1 MSEKDN
7 EFSLLDRFKDI
18 QPQDI
23 NWFPGHMFKA
33 EKELS
38 GQLKRVDAVLEL
50 RDARIPLTSVNPR
63 FEKSLGSK
71 QRLILFNKTSLADEQ
86 VTQAWSQFFQ
96 KSRQPFLFIDVLQRR
111 SLRKIVPMAREKMLE
126 RWERFRAK
134 GIRPPPLRLMVVGIP
149 NVGKSSLIN
158 RLAHRK
164 AAGTGPAPG
173 VTRHQ
178 EWILLG
184 REVELL
190 DTPGIL
196 IPKIESL
203 EKGLHLTLTGA
214 VRDEIVG
221 AENLADFLL
230 DVLRSRGLEKLS
242 RCYGL
247 SKTQL
252 KSGPAEMLDHIGSLR
267 GCLKKGGVDRPR
279 AAAMLLKDFRAGS
292 LGSVSFEMPG

>member
-1 MSEKDN
+1 
-7 EFSLLDRFKDI
+7 
-18 QPQDI
+18 
-23 NWFPGHMFKA
+23 
-33 EKELS
+33 
-38 GQLKRVDAVLEL
+38 
-50 RDARIPLTSVNPR
+50 
-63 FEKSLGSK
+63 
-71 QRLILFNKTSLADEQ
+71 
-86 VTQAWSQFFQ
+86 
-96 KSRQPFLFIDVLQRR
+96 
-111 SLRKIVPMAREKMLE
+111 
-126 RWERFRAK
+126 
-134 GIRPPPLRLMVVGIP
+134 MVVGIP

-203 EKGLHLTLTGA
+203 EKGFHLTLTGA
-214 VRDEIVG
+214 VQDEIVG
-221 AENLADFLL
+221 EKDLAEFLL
-230 DVLRSRGLEKLS
+230 DALRSRDLEKLS
-242 RCYGL
+242 CCYGL

-252 KSGPAEMLDHIGSLR
+252 ESGPAEMLGHIGCLR

-292 LGSVSFEMPG
+292 LGPVSFEMPG

>member
-1 MSEKDN
+1 MGVDQPETARN
-7 EFSLLDRFKDI
+7 LDGI
-18 QPQDI
+18 QPRYI
-23 NWFPGHMFKA
+23 NWFPGHMLKA

-50 RDARIPLTSVNPR
+50 RDARIPLASVNPR
-63 FEKSLGSK
+63 FEKSLGTK
-71 QRLILFNKTSLADEQ
+71 QRLILFNKTALADEQ
-86 VTQAWSQFFQ
+86 VTQAWSRFFQ
-96 KSRQPFLFIDVLQRR
+96 KSRQPFLFIDVLQNRG
-111 SLRKIVPMAREKMLE
+111 LRKILPMARETMLE
-126 RWERFRAK
+126 RWDRFRAK

-203 EKGLHLTLTGA
+203 EKGFHLTLTGA
-214 VRDEIVG
+214 VKDEIVG
-221 AENLADFLL
+221 AENLAEFLL
-230 DVLRSRGLEKLS
+230 DALRSRGLEKLS

-247 SKTQL
+247 SETQL
-252 KSGPAEMLDHIGSLR
+252 ESGLAEMLGHIGSLR
-267 GCLKKGGVDRPR
+267 GCLKKGGVDRAR

-292 LGSVSFEMPG
+292 LGPVSFEMPG